1 MYSLFTKHQDEKSDS
16 EYCRCHWHEGF
27 AQVHKLDW
35 LPRIALF
42 GKHNLFLAFAWRPDT
57 GLHNSWVRNNGTTQ
71 HNFCWFHCWVPINP
85 HQLMFIKGWVPNIS
99 NQQLCNQQLVSIWS
113 AWLLGTQLLGCAAFD
128 PTLDQTFQILSLFV
142 ELVSKI

>member
-1 MYSLFTKHQDEKSDS
+1 MQHSAQNFESIGINQELF
-16 EYCRCHWHEGF
+16 
-27 AQVHKLDW
+27 
-35 LPRIALF
+35 
-42 GKHNLFLAFAWRPDT
+42 NLKNNFFPDT

-71 HNFCWFHCWVPINP
+71 HNFCWFHYWVPINP